1 MHRAA
6 PALVAVAAASAAACF
21 LGASLDGLA
30 NDGLAPDA
38 AHADAGGCATPP
50 EALCEDF
57 DDASADGALAGWT
70 THASAP
76 CVLGYNA
83 QESTSPPNAL
93 LVGLEPDID
102 AGVQC
107 YIEHPIPS
115 AAGKGG
121 VRHAFD
127 LRFDRIEKDA
137 FKNEAVV
144 ASVSFEGDDP
154 DAGHVVQSV
163 QLEAWHEN
171 AGDRLELSVAT
182 EDSRGAQIDFV
193 RDPGPVPVDA
203 GAWHR
208 VELVVTLG
216 AAPSAALV
224 VDGTQGAT
232 APFHLYPR
240 DPAVSVALG
249 LSFERL
255 PLVTGWAI
263 RYDGVAVD
271 LTP

>member
-1 MHRAA
+1 MHRAG
-6 PALVAVAAASAAACF
+6 PALVAAAAASAAACF

-30 NDGLAPDA
+30 NDA
-38 AHADAGGCATPP
+38 ARCATQP

-57 DDASADGALAGWT
+57 DDALADGAIAGWT

-76 CVLGYNA
+76 CQLGANA
-83 QESTSPPNAL
+83 QESTSSPNAL
-93 LVGLEPDID
+93 LISLDPDID

-107 YIEHPIPS
+107 YIEHPIPG

-127 LRFDRIEKDA
+127 LRFDRIETDA

-144 ASVSFEGDDP
+144 ASVSLEGDDP

-163 QLEAWHEN
+163 QLEAWHEA
-171 AGDRLELSVAT
+171 AGDRLELSIAT
-182 EDSRGAQIDFV
+182 EDSRGANIDFV
-193 RDPGPVPVDA
+193 RDPAPVPVDA

-208 VELVVTLG
+208 VELAVTLG

-224 VDGTQGAT
+224 VDGTQRAT
-232 APFHLYPR
+232 EPFHLYAR
-240 DPAVSVALG
+240 DPAMKVALG
-249 LSFERL
+249 LTFERL

-263 RYDGVAVD
+263 RYDSVAVD